1 MAIRA
6 WDEREP
12 AVQGSRMSKYIRYG
26 VLAVLSVIG
35 IAVLMASW
43 YTVPEGYVAVIVRNG
58 AVIGEAKPGLNFKV
72 PMIDQA
78 YDMSVQTRRVNF
90 EDVAAYSKDIQQATS
105 YVTVNSRLDPAFVL
119 KTYTTVGLGY
129 ESVLLNARVF
139 KHLKEKMGKHQAID
153 IINNRDLVSNEVED
167 ALREDMAQFGIIVE
181 DVQIANIDFSDT
193 YEHAAEEAQVAKAAV
208 TKAQQELERAKVETQ
223 KLIATADA
231 EAKSTKLSA
240 DAQAYKIEAEAKAE
254 AASISAKGQALA
266 ANPLV
271 LELTRIQRWQGQVPS
286 TMLPDA
292 SVPMISLK

>member
-1 MAIRA
+1 MATRVWNDSEGPQVA
-6 WDEREP
+6 
-12 AVQGSRMSKYIRYG
+12 RMSKYFRYG
-26 VLAVLSVIG
+26 VLAMAGLVGLI
-35 IAVLMASW
+35 VLMSSW
-43 YTVPEGYVAVIVRNG
+43 YTVPEGYVAVLTRNG

-72 PMIDQA
+72 PMIDNA

-105 YVTVNSRLDPAFVL
+105 YVTVNSRLDPAFVM
-119 KTYTTVGLGY
+119 KTYTTVGLNY
-129 ESVLLNARVF
+129 ETVLLNARVF
-139 KHLKEKMGKHQAID
+139 KHLKERMGKHNAID

-181 DVQIANIDFSDT
+181 DVQIANIDFSNA

-208 TKAQQELERAKVETQ
+208 TKAQQELEKAKVETQ

-231 EAKSTKLSA
+231 TAKSTQLTA
-240 DAQAYKIEAEAKAE
+240 DAQAYKIKAE
-254 AASISAKGQALA
+254 ATAEAESIRMKGQALQ

-271 LELTRIQRWQGQVPS
+271 LELTRIQKWQGQVPT
-286 TMLPDA
+286 TMLPGA